1 MFSKLK
7 TRLDESIK
15 SISESIK
22 KKEIREKDLSE
33 NLKEFE
39 MNLIR
44 SDIGFETSKFV
55 TEKLKKELVGKEVE
69 RGKIQE
75 KLKRKLKECL
85 VSTLKTEDYNLLEKI
100 KEKEGPFL
108 ILFLGF
114 NGVGKTLSISKVCK
128 VLMNSG
134 FTCVLAAG
142 DTFRAASI
150 EQLEELGED
159 LGVKVIRHDY
169 GSDPAAVVYDSIEY
183 ARANAID
190 VILADTA
197 GRSHKDVNLME
208 QLKKICRVNEVD
220 SKILVIDSLTGND
233 SIEQAREFE
242 NSVGVNGVI
251 LTKMDINEKGGA
263 AFSVSH
269 AIKRPILWIGTGQNY
284 DDLKEFQPE
293 KLVEEIIG

>member
-1 MFSKLK
+1 MFTKLK

-22 KKEIREKDLSE
+22 KKEIREKDLRE
-33 NLKEFE
+33 NLREFE

-44 SDIGFETSKFV
+44 SDIGFETSKFI
-55 TEKLKKELVGKEVE
+55 TEELKKELIGKKVE

-75 KLKRKLKECL
+75 KLKSKLREVL
-85 VSTLKTEDYNLLEKI
+85 ISTLKTEDYDLLEKI
-100 KEKEGPFL
+100 KEKESPFL

-114 NGVGKTLSISKVCK
+114 NGVGKTLSIGKVYK
-128 VLMNSG
+128 ILMNSN
-134 FTCVLAAG
+134 FTCVLVAG

-150 EQLEELGED
+150 EQLEELGKD
-159 LGVKVIRHDY
+159 LGVRVIRHDY

-183 ARANAID
+183 AKANDID
-190 VILADTA
+190 VVLADTA

-269 AIKRPILWIGTGQNY
+269 AIKRPILWVGTGQNY
-284 DDLKEFQPE
+284 DDLKEFKPE
-293 KLVEEIIG
+293 KVVEEVIG